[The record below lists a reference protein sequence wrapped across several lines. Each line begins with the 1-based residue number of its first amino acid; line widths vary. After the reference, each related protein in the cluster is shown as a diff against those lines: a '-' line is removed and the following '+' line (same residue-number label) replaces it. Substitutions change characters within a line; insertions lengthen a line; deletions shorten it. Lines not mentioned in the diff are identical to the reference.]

1 MNTIYHLQDEQELFE
16 NIYELVDYV
25 ISEGICPSATIYA
38 DGKPTGEHVEDFIV
52 A

>member
-16 NIYELVDYV
+16 NIYDLVDYV
-25 ISEGICPSATIYA
+25 ISAGICPSAKIYA
-38 DGKPTGEHVEDFIV
+38 DGKPTEEYVEDFIV